1 MNPVC
6 DKCKKAD
13 SPLVNLPNKSKTEC
27 IKCLGGG
34 YEKINH
40 PAHYQ
45 SDKYEKINHPA
56 HYQSEKGFE
65 VIDITE
71 AFKLDFS
78 LGSVVKYVIRAGKK
92 PQESML
98 EDLSKALWFLQDRI
112 KRLQP
117 DESGESDEP

>member
-1 MNPVC
+1 MNNPVC

-13 SPLVNLPNKSKTEC
+13 APLVNLPNKAKTEC
-27 IKCLGGG
+27 IRCLGDVRI
-34 YEKINH
+34 EEIKSTDH
-40 PAHYQ
+40 DQ
-45 SDKYEKINHPA
+45 SDKYEKINHPV
-56 HYQSEKGFE
+56 HYQSDKGFE

-92 PQESML
+92 PKESML

-112 KRLQP
+112 RRISPNEEEDK
-117 DESGESDEP
+117 